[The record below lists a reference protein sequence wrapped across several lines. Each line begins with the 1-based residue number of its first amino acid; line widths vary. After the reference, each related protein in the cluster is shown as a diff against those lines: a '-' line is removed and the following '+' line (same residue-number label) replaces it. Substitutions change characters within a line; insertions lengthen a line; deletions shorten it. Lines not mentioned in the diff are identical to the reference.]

1 MDAMR
6 SSLSGDFERLL
17 EPLDTLCNQM
27 TCLKKPQ
34 SGGGTTPQTRSTAAV
49 FRAFNTRALALL
61 KANGYKLSEEP
72 RIWPDNIVKV
82 TKDGL
87 TFASKLLGLKME
99 ERDILESLQRP
110 NPNDNHVVTLTDV
123 ISSDDGDI
131 IIMPWLSSLQSLGD
145 CSEDPSVLEA
155 VVMQFLEGVLFLHKF
170 HIAHLD
176 LKPGNIL
183 IDGTRPVPR
192 LSIID
197 FGMSTRVDDEET
209 TVTGFRG
216 TPAWTAPEVGNP
228 NGLVMTY
235 SAIRA
240 DRWSCGRMLQHI
252 TKTFPICRASFDPVW
267 ARLLDSDPSKR
278 PSLDTVVKMLRSRE
292 DKRGADNY
300 ITKQTHKIMNTDSYV
315 RFFSVVCRPQ
325 FYVQGKHKHTFL
337 KTRHFT
343 CLRSVICCCY
353 GCVVF
358 AGCYV
363 HMYAF
368 SIFIDIDY
376 VIAVSANGP
385 RMLVYHLSSLV
396 LVNMRWVCLR
406 ISRFQLNLSVA
417 RR

>member
-61 KANGYKLSEEP
+61 KANGYKLSEEL

-87 TFASKLLGLKME
+87 TFASKLLGLNTE

-131 IIMPWLSSLQSLGD
+131 IVMPWLSSLQSLGD

-216 TPAWTAPEVGNP
+216 TPAWMAPEVGNP

-385 RMLVYHLSSLV
+385 
-396 LVNMRWVCLR
+396 
-406 ISRFQLNLSVA
+406 
-417 RR
+417 

>member
-1 MDAMR
+1 MA
-6 SSLSGDFERLL
+6 GCF
-17 EPLDTLCNQM
+17 
-27 TCLKKPQ
+27 
-34 SGGGTTPQTRSTAAV
+34 
-49 FRAFNTRALALL
+49 
-61 KANGYKLSEEP
+61 
-72 RIWPDNIVKV
+72 
-82 TKDGL
+82 
-87 TFASKLLGLKME
+87 
-99 ERDILESLQRP
+99 
-110 NPNDNHVVTLTDV
+110 
-123 ISSDDGDI
+123 
-131 IIMPWLSSLQSLGD
+131 
-145 CSEDPSVLEA
+145 
-155 VVMQFLEGVLFLHKF
+155 
-170 HIAHLD
+170 
-176 LKPGNIL
+176 
-183 IDGTRPVPR
+183 
-192 LSIID
+192 
-197 FGMSTRVDDEET
+197 
-209 TVTGFRG
+209 
-216 TPAWTAPEVGNP
+216 
-228 NGLVMTY
+228 
-235 SAIRA
+235 
-240 DRWSCGRMLQHI
+240 I